1 MNCRGRGRNVV
12 HKIHHN
18 TATKLYKSAYT
29 YASVTSFGNYSC
41 PSLFAL
47 TLVHSI
53 LFANFATV
61 VKFTAVKF

>member
-1 MNCRGRGRNVV
+1 MSYGERGRKVV
-12 HKIHHN
+12 RK
-18 TATKLYKSAYT
+18 TRKKTVTKLYKSAYT
-29 YASVTSFGNYSC
+29 YASVTSFGNSSC
-41 PSLFAL
+41 PSLFVL